1 MASKY
6 YYRRLEIE
14 AGPVGFR
21 DLVSLVRDGELVADD
36 GVRPEWEE
44 DWQPAASIVG
54 LFHMAKRAD
63 ALAQWETEQAAKAD
77 VAAAAEP
84 AVRDFEPPAENNF
97 DDILSAAEEVPSEA
111 ASVPSWQ
118 RRLQEIM
125 TLRFLRE
132 KDESDAKSQA
142 AISGARL
149 QNAISSAVE
158 ALDRNEVN
166 RRPGRIQRGLEVL
179 RSPKVLHG
187 FFRIA
192 LALVAANCAAIAAAS
207 WSEAEAQ
214 RYPSKQQP
222 AVEQR
227 RFPLWGE
234 CSEFEY
240 QFLLADVMVVA
251 GALGYCGARLLES
264 MADD

>member
-6 YYRRLEIE
+6 FYRRLDVE

-36 GVRPEWEE
+36 RVRPEWEE
-44 DWQPAASIVG
+44 DWQPAASVVG
-54 LFHMAKRAD
+54 LFHMAKRAGE
-63 ALAQWETEQAAKAD
+63 LAQWETEQAAKAD
-77 VAAAAEP
+77 VAAKP
-84 AVRDFEPPAENNF
+84 TVPDFEPFAENSF
-97 DDILSAAEEVPSEA
+97 EDVLAAAESVVE
-111 ASVPSWQ
+111 SVPSWQ
-118 RRLQEIM
+118 LRLRDVM
-125 TLRFLRE
+125 ALRFLRE
-132 KDESDAKSQA
+132 REEADAKSQG
-142 AISGARL
+142 SNSDARI

-166 RRPGRIQRGLEVL
+166 RRPGKIQRGLEVF

-207 WSEAEAQ
+207 WSDAEAQ
-214 RYPSKQQP
+214 RYPSKQQQV
-222 AVEQR
+222 VEQR